1 MPNAR
6 GKSIDKTFLSVDNAE
21 DRGFIHRDYLAHCLR
36 WTHVCKYLAQHQRYK
51 EAKILDVGCGRELPL
66 AKTLYSSR
74 YIPKEYVGVDYG
86 PINDDAI
93 ATLSKTDKFPGTYVP
108 GTDITTVDLQ
118 PKQFNLITC
127 FEVFEH
133 VEPEHGVRMLR
144 SLLFMLS
151 DDGRLMLST
160 PCYNERTGAAD
171 NHVNE
176 TTYEALGSILETV
189 GFRVE
194 ANYGTF
200 ASIRDYEQD
209 VLEDRLGPAFDK
221 LREYYD
227 TNYLATI
234 FAPLYPH
241 RSRNVLW
248 VLRKATSFNEP
259 RNFKVLEQIQQPWSQ
274 SPNQNDFLTAL
285 TINKE

>member
-1 MPNAR
+1 MPNVR

-21 DRGFIHRDYLAHCLR
+21 ERGFIHRDYLAHCLR
-36 WTHVCKYLAQHQRYK
+36 WTHVCKYLAQQQRYK
-51 EAKILDVGCGRELPL
+51 EALVLDVGCGRELPL

-74 YIPKEYVGVDYG
+74 YIPRRYVGVDYG
-86 PINDDAI
+86 PINADAI
-93 ATLSKTDKFPGTYVP
+93 ATLTKTDKFPGTYMP
-108 GTDITTVDLQ
+108 DTDITTADLQ
-118 PKQFNLITC
+118 PKEFNLITC

-144 SLLFMLS
+144 TMLRLLT

-160 PCYNERTGAAD
+160 PCYNERSGAAD

-176 TTYEALGSILETV
+176 TSYEALGSILETV
-189 GFRVE
+189 GFRIE
-194 ANYGTF
+194 ANFGTF

-209 VLEDRLGPAFDK
+209 AIEDRLGNVFDK

-248 VLRKATSFNEP
+248 VLRKAVSFDEP
-259 RNFKVLEQIQQPWSQ
+259 RNFKVLEQIQKPWSQ
-274 SPNQNDFLTAL
+274 SANQDDFLIAL
-285 TINKE
+285 TKNKE